1 MPDSDQVAHDAAEE
15 LFAAWE
21 RWDLDTV
28 DSVVADDA
36 VDERPQSGERFVG
49 RGNIMGMYAE
59 VPGTPRIR
67 WRTIV
72 GGPAAWVAEG
82 IVDYGEGPV
91 NIVGIVEL
99 ADGNEQSPLLF
110 RRSIRPT
117 SRTSSLVRRPYRL
130 TRWQPQSAVKADNLA
145 VEQRILN
152 DRGDE
157 HRVLF
162 RSAEPRRMWH
172 LRLQDRLCVP
182 W

>member
-99 ADGNEQSPLLF
+99 ADGKVNRARF
-110 RRSIRPT
+110 
-117 SRTSSLVRRPYRL
+117 YF
-130 TRWQPQSAVKADNLA
+130 ADPF
-145 VEQRILN
+145 
-152 DRGDE
+152 DPP
-157 HRVLF
+157 
-162 RSAEPRRMWH
+162 AERAHWSDAPI
-172 LRLQDRLCVP
+172 D
-182 W
+182 